1 MSDGGPDK
9 FRAIRD
15 HDNSVQSERR
25 AMPGVR
31 IEKKEIE
38 NVRAL
43 NMFEARRTF

>member
-1 MSDGGPDK
+1 MEKSKNCACGGQ
-9 FRAIRD
+9 
-15 HDNSVQSERR
+15 NSVQSECR

-31 IEKKEIE
+31 LEKKEIE